1 MQSHDPRQPLRSIS
15 LRNPSHVDRNQRSIG
30 IPEAGSQAVLQDL
43 MTRFQSFKTLSSKI
57 TDWYQRAWKDMSE
70 ELSVLV
76 DTEASPS
83 SKPPAKYED
92 LSREFQIKGS
102 VFEGLFAAMKRSV
115 MATEALIHNY
125 CFKRKG
131 RLSEAECKQGV
142 GMALE
147 RMANEI
153 WKLVSVQVQKPVTVR
168 AAEALKALLRMRE
181 DSDSLVAKLKEAQ
194 KHFEEVLK
202 RHQSATQ
209 EGALAAAQGEFSLC
223 SDSSSSDNKPNPFPR
238 DLSSELRDQSSRLMK
253 SFQKYATS
261 SRPLGLA
268 TARTDVGNV
277 FKEMAVLAKNSKADG
292 LKGKKEA
299 DSLAKQLGRM
309 RLRVEEMCRTLEDAA
324 EKKSRDSDQQETRQL
339 RELVAKQTAEIE
351 KMKQNLQIQHFPEDF
366 IDVSDPQ
373 TPIEPYKPSPEPYK
387 SSTPDPVMYQMSAS
401 PGLPTGQMIAE
412 HLSYQIS
419 PAEPIS
425 YKEDF
430 NKLTQTQVAM
440 ISDLKNLHKALEKL
454 TVSPSNSL
462 ANSSSAA
469 VSQDCAEAKSELGLG
484 LMLKAMR
491 TAAPHIK
498 TGNDAE
504 MVHQFVSETLGL
516 RQEVGALVEAVRSMG
531 CEVSGLKDIEAEF
544 SKFKQQYAELA
555 EEHDELILKVIKV
568 QSEAELNANYYQTR
582 LKELEAQLEEAHK
595 HTQSP
600 APPSQAANPPL
611 KSVQSLLAAL
621 PKLKQQPTHR
631 PTDSRANYYE
641 DEISLLSAENF
652 AFLGKIESVTKNYAR
667 LRETVSALEKKLQTY
682 EGQMEVFPA
691 ESGSL
696 ESSDPVDV
704 GRSAHVDPKSSFESA
719 PGGTEE
725 AFDHQSGELHSP
737 RAKKISILE
746 SPVEEVKSE
755 SAV

>member
-1 MQSHDPRQPLRSIS
+1 MAGQMQFHDPRQPLRSIS
-15 LRNPSHVDRNQRSIG
+15 LRNSSHVDRNQRSIG
-30 IPEAGSQAVLQDL
+30 IPEASSQAVLQDL
-43 MTRFQSFKTLSSKI
+43 MTRFQSFKTLSIKI
-57 TDWYQRAWKDMSE
+57 TDWYQRAWKDMAE
-70 ELSVLV
+70 ELTVLV

-115 MATEALIHNY
+115 LAAEALVHNY
-125 CFKRKG
+125 CFKRRGK
-131 RLSEAECKQGV
+131 LSESECKQGV

-168 AAEALKALLRMRE
+168 ASEALKALLRMQE
-181 DSDSLVAKLKEAQ
+181 DSNNLVVKLKEAQ
-194 KHFEEVLK
+194 RHFEEVLK
-202 RHQSATQ
+202 RHQSASQ
-209 EGALAAAQGEFSLC
+209 EGGLAATQGELSLC
-223 SDSSSSDNKPNPFPR
+223 SDSSSSDHKPNPFPR
-238 DLSSELRDQSSRLMK
+238 DLSSELRDQSSRLMR
-253 SFQKYATS
+253 SFQKYALS
-261 SRPLGLA
+261 GKSLGLA
-268 TARTDVGNV
+268 TARTDLGNV
-277 FKEMAVLAKNSKADG
+277 FKEMAVLAKNSQVEG
-292 LKGKKEA
+292 LKNN
-299 DSLAKQLGRM
+299 SLAKQLGRM
-309 RLRVEEMCRTLEDAA
+309 RTQVEEMCRTLEDAA
-324 EKKSRDSDQQETRQL
+324 EKKSVDSNQQETRRL
-339 RELVAKQTAEIE
+339 RELVAKQAAEIE
-351 KMKQNLQIQHFPEDF
+351 KLKQNLQIQQFPEDF

-373 TPIEPYKPSPEPYK
+373 TPIEPCKPTPEPYK
-387 SSTPDPVMYQMSAS
+387 SSTPDPVMYQISAS
-401 PGLPTGQMIAE
+401 PGLPTGQMTAE

-430 NKLTQTQVAM
+430 DKLTQAQVAM

-454 TVSPSNSL
+454 SVSQSNSL
-462 ANSSSAA
+462 TNSSSAH
-469 VSQDCAEAKSELGLG
+469 VSQETAELKTDLSLG

-516 RQEVGALVEAVRSMG
+516 KEEVGALIAAVRSLG

-544 SKFKQQYAELA
+544 IKSKQQYTELA
-555 EEHDELILKVIKV
+555 EEHDELILKMIKV
-568 QSEAELNANYYQTR
+568 QSETELNANYHQTR
-582 LKELEAQLEEAHK
+582 IKELENQLEEARK
-595 HTQSP
+595 PTQSP
-600 APPSQAANPPL
+600 ALLSQAPQPPL

-641 DEISLLSAENF
+641 DEIALLSAENF
-652 AFLGKIESVTKNYAR
+652 AFLGKIESVTKECAR
-667 LRETVSALEKKLQTY
+667 LQEKASALEKKLQTY
-682 EGQMEVFPA
+682 ESEMEVFPA
-691 ESGSL
+691 EVVSL
-696 ESSDPVDV
+696 EPFDSVDI
-704 GRSAHVDPKSSFESA
+704 GKSAHIDPKSSFESA

-725 AFDHQSGELHSP
+725 AFDHHSGEQRGS
-737 RAKKISILE
+737 RSKKISILE